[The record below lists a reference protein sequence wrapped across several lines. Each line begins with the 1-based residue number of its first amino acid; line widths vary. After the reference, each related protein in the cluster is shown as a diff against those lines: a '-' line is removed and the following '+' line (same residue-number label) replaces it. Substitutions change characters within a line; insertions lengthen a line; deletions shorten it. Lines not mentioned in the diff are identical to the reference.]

1 MLYKS
6 LYFSTYS
13 LALRSQQNRDYP
25 WVISMLIVF
34 LCLMFNIQTIYFL
47 IASINGYEY
56 FIESELLQIVIL
68 LLLLSLILFYSYNID
83 ENYKKISKKQKE
95 QKIWFSIIVIGLHY
109 FGSLFI
115 LFIAAFYKNKDWIF
129 ST

>member
-6 LYFSTYS
+6 PYLSTYS

-25 WVISMLIVF
+25 WVVSMLIVF
-34 LCLMFNIQTIYFL
+34 LCFMFNIQTIYFL
-47 IASINGYEY
+47 IASMNGYEY

-68 LLLLSLILFYSYNID
+68 LLLSLILFYSYYIN

>member
-6 LYFSTYS
+6 LYLSTYS

-34 LCLMFNIQTIYFL
+34 LCFMFNIQTIYFL

-56 FIESELLQIVIL
+56 FIENELLQIVIL
-68 LLLLSLILFYSYNID
+68 LLLSSILFYSYYIN
-83 ENYKKISKKQKE
+83 ENYKKISKTLKE
-95 QKIWFSIIVIGLHY
+95 QKTWLSILVISLHY
-109 FGSLFI
+109 FGSFFI
-115 LFIAAFYKNKDWIF
+115 LLIAGLYKNKDWIF